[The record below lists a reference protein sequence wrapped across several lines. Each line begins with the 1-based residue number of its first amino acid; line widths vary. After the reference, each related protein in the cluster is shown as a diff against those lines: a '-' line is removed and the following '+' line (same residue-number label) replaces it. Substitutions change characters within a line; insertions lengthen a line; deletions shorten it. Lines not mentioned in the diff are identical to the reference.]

1 VGFVVSSFPIQLGKI
16 MDQECNS
23 VTTCD
28 DKRMTKHRILIVDDE
43 TRMCRSLQIL
53 LSGEGKYDVSFALS
67 GEHAVKYITE
77 EEADLMV
84 VDLSM
89 PGMNGL
95 ELLKKVKQT
104 HPHMPVVIM
113 TAYSSVKSAIEAMKS
128 GAFEYLIKPFGNE
141 EFLSVVER
149 ALEGKRLSHE
159 PRSVKRSTHGY
170 SRIVGKSPKMEEVF
184 SSIDKAA
191 HTDST
196 VLIMG
201 ESGTGKE
208 LVAREIHE
216 TGKRKKGPFI
226 TINCAAL
233 PETLLESEL
242 FGYEKGAF
250 TGALKT
256 HVGKFERA
264 QGGTIFL
271 DEIGEM
277 SPWLQTKILRF
288 LQEREFER
296 IGGAT
301 PIKVDV
307 RIIAATNRDIKKAL
321 ENESF
326 RKDLYY
332 RLSVITI
339 EIPALRERK
348 EDIPLLVAHFLEDK
362 GKRLGRRVTEL
373 SPEAWHILLE
383 HNYPG
388 NVRELE
394 NIIERAIIESNSG
407 KVEAKDLQIGGSYG
421 NPSEIGEEVFFHG
434 LWKVFR
440 LFLGIEELPLKGSWT
455 MVQELTQSL
464 TTELERRLIEKA
476 VQEHP
481 NLSNT
486 EIAELLGTTR
496 RILELRLK
504 EFGIRKD
511 SFKEE

>member
-1 VGFVVSSFPIQLGKI
+1 MKPQ
-16 MDQECNS
+16 
-23 VTTCD
+23 
-28 DKRMTKHRILIVDDE
+28 ILIVDDE

-67 GEHAVKYITE
+67 GDLALKYITGHE
-77 EEADLMV
+77 TDLMV

-95 ELLKKVKQT
+95 ELLKRVKYT
-104 HPHMPVVIM
+104 NPDMPVIIM
-113 TAYSSVKSAIEAMKS
+113 TAYSSVKSAIEAMKG

-149 ALEGKRLSHE
+149 AVEGRQISHE
-159 PRSVKRSTHGY
+159 VRSVKRSPHGY
-170 SRIVGKSPKMEEVF
+170 NTIIGKSPKMEEVF
-184 SSIDKAA
+184 SSIEKAA
-191 HTDST
+191 NTDST
-196 VLIMG
+196 VLILG

-208 LVAREIHE
+208 LVAKEIHE
-216 TGKRKKGPFI
+216 SGKRRKGPFV

-250 TGALKT
+250 TGALRT
-256 HVGKFERA
+256 QVGKFERA
-264 QGGTIFL
+264 HGGTLFL
-271 DEIGEM
+271 DEIGDM

-296 IGGAT
+296 VGGRT

-307 RIIAATNRDIKKAL
+307 RIVAATNRDIRKAL
-321 ENESF
+321 DDESF

-339 EIPALRERK
+339 ELPLLRERK
-348 EDIPLLVAHFLEDK
+348 DDIPILVAHFLENK
-362 GKRLGRRVTEL
+362 GKKLGRQITEL
-373 SPEAWHILLE
+373 SSEAWHILLE
-383 HNYPG
+383 HDYPG

-394 NIIERAIIESNSG
+394 NMIERALIEAQG
-407 KVEAKDLQIGGSYG
+407 DRIEARDLQTKGSHES
-421 NPSEIGEEVFFHG
+421 PSEIGEEIFFHG

-440 LFLGIEELPLKGSWT
+440 LFLGVEDLPLKGSWE
-455 MVQELTQSL
+455 MIHELIRSL
-464 TTELERRLIEKA
+464 TTELEHKLIEKA
-476 VQEHP
+476 VEEHP

-486 EIAELLGTTR
+486 ELADLLGTTR
-496 RILELRLK
+496 RIIELRLK

-511 SFKEE
+511 TFKEE

>member
-1 VGFVVSSFPIQLGKI
+1 MVMKP
-16 MDQECNS
+16 
-23 VTTCD
+23 
-28 DKRMTKHRILIVDDE
+28 RILIVDDE

-53 LSGEGKYDVSFALS
+53 LLGEGKYDVSFVLG
-67 GEHAVKYITE
+67 GEHAIKYIAE
-77 EEADLMV
+77 EETDLMI

-95 ELLKKVKQT
+95 ELLKRVKHT
-104 HPHMPVVIM
+104 HPDMPVIIM

-141 EFLSVVER
+141 ELLSVVER
-149 ALEGKRLSHE
+149 ALEGKRLQHE
-159 PRSVKRSTHGY
+159 SRSVKRSAHVY

-216 TGKRKKGPFI
+216 TGKRRRGPFV

-250 TGALKT
+250 TGALRT
-256 HVGKFERA
+256 HIGKFERA

-296 IGGAT
+296 VGGVT

-383 HNYPG
+383 HDYPG

-394 NIIERAIIESNSG
+394 NIIERAIIESSG
-407 KVEAKDLQIGGSYG
+407 SRIEAKDLQIGGSYE
-421 NPSEIGEEVFFHG
+421 NPLAIGEEVFFHG
-434 LWKVFR
+434 LWRVFR
-440 LFLGIEELPLKGSWT
+440 LFLGIEDLPLKGSWT

-476 VQEHP
+476 VREYP

-496 RILELRLK
+496 RIFELRLK
-504 EFGIRKD
+504 EFGIRKG

>member
-1 VGFVVSSFPIQLGKI
+1 
-16 MDQECNS
+16 M
-23 VTTCD
+23 
-28 DKRMTKHRILIVDDE
+28 MKHRILIVDDE

-53 LSGEGKYDVSFALS
+53 LLGEGKYDVSFALS
-67 GEHAVKYITE
+67 GEHAIKYITE
-77 EEADLMV
+77 EETDLMI

-95 ELLKKVKQT
+95 ELLKKVKHT
-104 HPHMPVVIM
+104 HPNIPIVIM
-113 TAYSSVKSAIEAMKS
+113 TAYSSVKSAIEAMKG

-149 ALEGKRLSHE
+149 TLEGKKI
-159 PRSVKRSTHGY
+159 PQPPGGVKRSTHGY

-184 SSIDKAA
+184 SSIEKAA

-216 TGKRKKGPFI
+216 TGKRKKGPFV

-288 LQEREFER
+288 IQEREFER
-296 IGGAT
+296 VGGMT

-348 EDIPLLVAHFLEDK
+348 EDVPLLVAHFLEDK
-362 GKRLGRRVTEL
+362 GKRLGRNVTEL

-383 HNYPG
+383 HDYPG

-394 NIIERAIIESNSG
+394 NIIERAIIESGS
-407 KVEAKDLQIGGSYG
+407 KRVEAKDLQIGGPYKNS
-421 NPSEIGEEVFFHG
+421 SAIGEEVFFHG

-440 LFLGIEELPLKGSWT
+440 LFLGIEELPLKGSWI

-464 TTELERRLIEKA
+464 LVELERRLIDKA
-476 VQEHP
+476 VREHP

-496 RILELRLK
+496 RIIELRLK

-511 SFKEE
+511 SFKDE

>member
-1 VGFVVSSFPIQLGKI
+1 MKPK
-16 MDQECNS
+16 
-23 VTTCD
+23 
-28 DKRMTKHRILIVDDE
+28 ILIVDDE

-53 LSGEGKYDVSFALS
+53 LLGEGEYDVSFALS
-67 GEHAVKYITE
+67 GDQALKYMTDQEI
-77 EEADLMV
+77 DLMV

-95 ELLKKVKQT
+95 DLLKRVKQVN
-104 HPHMPVVIM
+104 PNMPVVIM
-113 TAYSSVKSAIEAMKS
+113 TAYSSVKSAIEAMKG

-149 ALEGKRLSHE
+149 ALKGKKLVHE
-159 PRSVKRSTHGY
+159 ARSNKRSAHGY
-170 SRIVGKSPKMEEVF
+170 NKIIGKSPKMEEVF
-184 SSIDKAA
+184 SSIEKAA

-196 VLIMG
+196 VFIIG

-216 TGKRKKGPFI
+216 TGKRRKGPFI

-242 FGYEKGAF
+242 FGYERGAF
-250 TGALKT
+250 TGAIKT

-264 QGGTIFL
+264 QGGTLFL

-296 IGGAT
+296 VGGGT

-307 RIIAATNRDIKKAL
+307 RIIAATNRDIRKAL
-321 ENESF
+321 EAESF

-339 EIPALRERK
+339 EIPPLRDRK

-362 GKRLGRRVTEL
+362 GKRLGKQINEL
-373 SPEAWHILLE
+373 SSEAWHVLLE
-383 HNYPG
+383 HDYPG
-388 NVRELE
+388 NVREIE
-394 NIIERAIIESNSG
+394 NIIERAIIEVEWDR
-407 KVEAKDLQIGGSYG
+407 VEAKDLQIKGSFEG
-421 NPSEIGEEVFFHG
+421 PSAVDNQIFFHG

-440 LFLGIEELPLKGSWT
+440 LFLGIEDLPLNGSWI

-464 TTELERRLIEKA
+464 TRELERQLIEKA
-476 VQEHP
+476 ITEHP
-481 NLSNT
+481 NFSNT
-486 EIAELLGTTR
+486 EIADLLGTTR

-511 SFKEE
+511 NFKEE

>member
-1 VGFVVSSFPIQLGKI
+1 MKP
-16 MDQECNS
+16 
-23 VTTCD
+23 
-28 DKRMTKHRILIVDDE
+28 RILIVDDE

-53 LSGEGKYDVSFALS
+53 LLGEGKYDVSFALS
-67 GEHAVKYITE
+67 GDQALKYMTDQE
-77 EEADLMV
+77 TDLMI

-95 ELLKKVKQT
+95 ELLKRVKHA
-104 HPHMPVVIM
+104 HPNTPVVIM
-113 TAYSSVKSAIEAMKS
+113 TAYSSVKSAIEAMKG

-149 ALEGKRLSHE
+149 AFEGKKLLPEARGIR
-159 PRSVKRSTHGY
+159 RSAYGY
-170 SRIVGKSPKMEEVF
+170 NRIIGKSLKMEEVF
-184 SSIDKAA
+184 SSIEKAA

-196 VLIMG
+196 VLLMG

-208 LVAREIHE
+208 LVAIEIHE
-216 TGKRKKGPFI
+216 TGKRRKGPFI

-250 TGALKT
+250 TGALRT

-296 IGGAT
+296 VGGRT

-307 RIIAATNRDIKKAL
+307 RIIAATNRDIRKAL

-339 EIPALRERK
+339 EVPPLRERK
-348 EDIPLLVAHFLEDK
+348 EDIPLLVVHFLEDK
-362 GKRLGRRVTEL
+362 GKRLGRQIPEL
-373 SPEAWHILLE
+373 SPEAWHALLE
-383 HNYPG
+383 HDYPG

-394 NIIERAIIESNSG
+394 NIIERAIIEAEDNR
-407 KVEAKDLQIGGSYG
+407 VEAKDLQIGGPYES
-421 NPSEIGEEVFFHG
+421 PSAVGEQIFFHG

-440 LFLGIEELPLKGSWT
+440 LFLGIEELPLQGSWT

-464 TTELERRLIEKA
+464 TRELERQLIEKA
-476 VQEHP
+476 VREHP

-486 EIAELLGTTR
+486 EIADLLGTTR

-511 SFKEE
+511 SFREE

>member
-1 VGFVVSSFPIQLGKI
+1 
-16 MDQECNS
+16 
-23 VTTCD
+23 
-28 DKRMTKHRILIVDDE
+28 
-43 TRMCRSLQIL
+43 
-53 LSGEGKYDVSFALS
+53 
-67 GEHAVKYITE
+67 
-77 EEADLMV
+77 
-84 VDLSM
+84 
-89 PGMNGL
+89 
-95 ELLKKVKQT
+95 
-104 HPHMPVVIM
+104 M

-149 ALEGKRLSHE
+149 ALEGKKLPQES
-159 PRSVKRSTHGY
+159 RSVKRSTHGY

-407 KVEAKDLQIGGSYG
+407 KVEAKDLQIGGSYE
-421 NPSEIGEEVFFHG
+421 NPSEIGEEAFFHG

>member
-1 VGFVVSSFPIQLGKI
+1 
-16 MDQECNS
+16 M
-23 VTTCD
+23 
-28 DKRMTKHRILIVDDE
+28 MTKPRILIVDDE

-53 LSGEGKYDVSFALS
+53 LLGEGKYDVSFALS
-67 GEHAVKYITE
+67 GEQAIQYIAE
-77 EEADLMV
+77 ERTNLMI

-95 ELLKKVKQT
+95 ELLKKVKHAQ
-104 HPHMPVVIM
+104 PNIPVVIM
-113 TAYSSVKSAIEAMKS
+113 TAYSSVKSAIEAMKG

-149 ALEGKRLSHE
+149 ALQGGKLLHE
-159 PRSVKRSTHGY
+159 ARGVKRGEHGY

-184 SSIDKAA
+184 SSIEKAA

-296 IGGAT
+296 VGGVT

-348 EDIPLLVAHFLEDK
+348 EDVPLLVAHFLEDK
-362 GKRLGRRVTEL
+362 GKRLGRQITEL

-383 HNYPG
+383 HDYPG

-394 NIIERAIIESNSG
+394 NIIERATIESSG
-407 KVEAKDLQIGGSYG
+407 NRVEAKDLRVGGSYE
-421 NPSEIGEEVFFHG
+421 NLSTIGEEVFFHG
-434 LWKVFR
+434 LWRVFR
-440 LFLGIEELPLKGSWT
+440 LFLGIDELPLKGSWT
-455 MVQELTQSL
+455 TIHEITQSL
-464 TTELERRLIEKA
+464 TTELERRLIEKGIR
-476 VQEHP
+476 EHP
-481 NLSNT
+481 DLSNT
-486 EIAELLGTTR
+486 EIADLLGTTR
-496 RILELRLK
+496 RIVELRLK

-511 SFKEE
+511 IFKEE

>member
-1 VGFVVSSFPIQLGKI
+1 MKPK
-16 MDQECNS
+16 
-23 VTTCD
+23 
-28 DKRMTKHRILIVDDE
+28 ILIVDDE

-53 LSGEGKYDVSFALS
+53 LLGEGKYDVSYALS
-67 GEHAVKYITE
+67 GDQALKYIGGHDT
-77 EEADLMV
+77 DLMI

-89 PGMNGL
+89 PGMSGL
-95 ELLKKVKQT
+95 ELLKRIKYT
-104 HPHMPVVIM
+104 HPDIPIVIM
-113 TAYSSVKSAIEAMKS
+113 TAYSSVKSAIEAMKG

-149 ALEGKRLSHE
+149 ALEGRKFAQDVRGVR
-159 PRSVKRSTHGY
+159 RSPHGY
-170 SRIVGKSPKMEEVF
+170 SSIIGKSPKMEEVF
-184 SSIDKAA
+184 SFIEKAA
-191 HTDST
+191 NTDST
-196 VLIMG
+196 VLILG

-216 TGKRKKGPFI
+216 TGKRKKGPFV

-250 TGALKT
+250 TGALRT
-256 HVGKFERA
+256 QVGKFERA
-264 QGGTIFL
+264 HGGTLFL
-271 DEIGEM
+271 DEIGDM

-296 IGGAT
+296 VGGRT

-307 RIIAATNRDIKKAL
+307 RIIAATNRDLKKAL
-321 ENESF
+321 DNETF

-339 EIPALRERK
+339 ELPPLRERK
-348 EDIPLLVAHFLEDK
+348 DDIPLLVAHFLESK
-362 GKRLGRRVTEL
+362 GKGLNREINEL
-373 SPEAWHILLE
+373 SPEAWHVLLD
-383 HNYPG
+383 HDYPG

-394 NIIERAIIESNSG
+394 NIIERAMIEARG
-407 KVEAKDLQIGGSYG
+407 DRIEAKDLQIKGSYES
-421 NPSEIGEEVFFHG
+421 PAEIGEEIFFHG

-440 LFLGIEELPLKGSWT
+440 LFLGVEDMPVKGGWT
-455 MVQELTQSL
+455 MMHELIQSL
-464 TTELERRLIEKA
+464 TTELEHKLIEKA
-476 VQEHP
+476 VREHP
-481 NLSNT
+481 DLSNS
-486 EIAELLGTTR
+486 EIADLLGTTR

-511 SFKEE
+511 TFKEE